1 MKKKILNIL
10 LIILVSLIT
19 IALIFIMIYKKNL
32 KRSYKDFVN
41 ISETFCLIPGLDTEF
56 VPQGISYNE
65 KHNLILVVGY
75 NSDKTPSPIFLL
87 DTNGNIKKKITI
99 KNTENKDYTGHA
111 GGIISFNDIIFV
123 SSGKKV
129 YKLDMN
135 KVLLAN
141 DNDSIIADAVT
152 SVDTDGAT
160 MFVYNNYLFV
170 TEFYEDTK
178 YQTET
183 SHHIKTPSGGTNKAL
198 VFAYEIDENNIS
210 GLKSNEPKLVLSIP
224 EKVQGLLV
232 KDDEMILSTSFGRYN
247 DSYIYKYKNILNK
260 DTTNTFKY
268 NDLELPLYIMDKA
281 DITYTLL
288 APPMSEGI
296 TFYNDCMLVLFE
308 SAASKYRL
316 TTRCKTEYIWQIKS
330 V

>member
-41 ISETFCLIPGLDTEF
+41 ISNVFCTTPGLDTEF

-65 KHNLILVVGY
+65 KHDLILVVGY
-75 NSDKTPSPIFLL
+75 NSDKTPSPIYLL
-87 DTNGNIKKKITI
+87 DTDGNIKKRITI
-99 KNTENKDYTGHA
+99 KTLEDKNYTGHA

-123 SSGKKV
+123 SSGNKV
-129 YKLDMN
+129 YKLDIN
-135 KVLLAN
+135 KVLFAN
-141 DNDSIIADAVT
+141 DNDSIKVDAITKVE
-152 SVDTDGAT
+152 TDGAT

-170 TEFYEDTK
+170 TEFYEETK

-183 SHHIKTPSGGTNKAL
+183 SHYIKTPSGNTNKAL
-198 VFAYEIDENNIS
+198 AFAYEIDEDNIS

-224 EKVQGLLV
+224 EKVQGILV
-232 KDDEMILSTSFGRYN
+232 KNNEMILSTSFGRYN
-247 DSYIYKYKNILNK
+247 DSYIYKYKNVLNQESS
-260 DTTNTFKY
+260 NIYNY
-268 NDLELPLYIMDKA
+268 NDKELLLYIMDSS
-281 DITYTLL
+281 DITYKLL
-288 APPMSEGI
+288 TPPMSEGM
-296 TFYNDCMLVLFE
+296 TFYNDSILILFE

-316 TTRCKTEYIWQIKS
+316 TTRCKTEYIWKLKI
-330 V
+330 

>member
-65 KHNLILVVGY
+65 KHNLILVTGY
-75 NSDKTPSPIFLL
+75 NTDKTASPLFIL
-87 DTNGNIKKKITI
+87 DTNGKLTKKVTMKTL
-99 KNTENKDYTGHA
+99 ENKDYTGHA
-111 GGIISFNDIIFV
+111 GGIISFNDIIFI
-123 SSGKKV
+123 SSGSKV
-129 YKLDMN
+129 YTLN
-135 KVLLAN
+135 INNVLEAN
-141 DNDSIIADAVT
+141 DNDSVKVDAVT
-152 SVDTDGAT
+152 KVAVSGAT
-160 MFVYNNYLFV
+160 MFVYKDFLFV
-170 TEFYEDTK
+170 TEFYEETK
-178 YQTET
+178 NQTDV
-183 SHHIKTPSGGTNKAL
+183 SHHIKTPSGDTNKAL
-198 VFAYEIDENNIS
+198 AFAYEIDEESTS
-210 GLKSNEPKLVLSIP
+210 GLKSDEPELVMSIP
-224 EKVQGLLV
+224 VKIQGFLATNEDL
-232 KDDEMILSTSFGRYN
+232 IISTSFGRYN
-247 DSYIYKYKNILNK
+247 DSYIYKYKNILNY
-260 DTTNTFKY
+260 DTDNTYTY

-288 APPMSEGI
+288 APPMSEGM
-296 TFYNDCMLVLFE
+296 TFYNDSMLVLFE

>member
-19 IALIFIMIYKKNL
+19 IALIFIMIYKNNL

-87 DTNGNIKKKITI
+87 DINGNIKKKITI

-170 TEFYEDTK
+170 TEFYE
-178 YQTET
+178 ET
-183 SHHIKTPSGGTNKAL
+183 
-198 VFAYEIDENNIS
+198 
-210 GLKSNEPKLVLSIP
+210 
-224 EKVQGLLV
+224 
-232 KDDEMILSTSFGRYN
+232 
-247 DSYIYKYKNILNK
+247 
-260 DTTNTFKY
+260 
-268 NDLELPLYIMDKA
+268 
-281 DITYTLL
+281 
-288 APPMSEGI
+288 
-296 TFYNDCMLVLFE
+296 
-308 SAASKYRL
+308 
-316 TTRCKTEYIWQIKS
+316 
-330 V
+330 

>member
-32 KRSYKDFVN
+32 KQSYKDFVN

-65 KHNLILVVGY
+65 KHNLILVTGY
-75 NSDKTPSPIFLL
+75 NTDKTASPLFIL
-87 DTNGNIKKKITI
+87 DTNGKLTKKVTMKTLE
-99 KNTENKDYTGHA
+99 NTDYTGHA
-111 GGIISFNDIIFV
+111 GGIISFNDIIFI
-123 SSGKKV
+123 SSGSKV
-129 YKLDMN
+129 YTLN
-135 KVLLAN
+135 INNVLEAN
-141 DNDSIIADAVT
+141 DNDSVKVDAVT
-152 SVDTDGAT
+152 KVAVSGAT
-160 MFVYNNYLFV
+160 MFVYKDFLFV
-170 TEFYEDTK
+170 TEFYEETK
-178 YQTET
+178 NQTDV
-183 SHHIKTPSGGTNKAL
+183 SHHIKTPSGDTNKAL
-198 VFAYEIDENNIS
+198 AFAYEIDEESTS
-210 GLKSNEPKLVLSIP
+210 GLKSDEPDLVMSIP
-224 EKVQGLLV
+224 VKIQGFLATNEEL
-232 KDDEMILSTSFGRYN
+232 IISTSFGRYN
-247 DSYIYKYKNILNK
+247 DSYIYKYKNILNY
-260 DTTNTFKY
+260 DTDNTYMY

-288 APPMSEGI
+288 APPMSEGM
-296 TFYNDCMLVLFE
+296 TFYNDSMLVLFE

>member
-10 LIILVSLIT
+10 LIALASLIT

-32 KRSYKDFVN
+32 KHSYKDFVN
-41 ISETFCLIPGLDTEF
+41 ISEKFCITPGLDTKF
-56 VPQGISYNE
+56 VPQGIAYNK

-87 DTNGNIKKKITI
+87 DTDGNIKKKITI

-141 DNDSIIADAVT
+141 DNTSVKADSIT
-152 SVDTDGAT
+152 KVDTDGAT
-160 MFVYNNYLFV
+160 MFVYDKYLFV
-170 TEFYEDTK
+170 TEFYEETK
-178 YQTET
+178 YQTDA
-183 SHHIKTPSGGTNKAL
+183 SHHIKTPSGDTNKAIA
-198 VFAYEIDENNIS
+198 FAYEIDETNSS

-232 KDDEMILSTSFGRYN
+232 KADEIILSTSFGRYN
-247 DSYIYKYKNILNK
+247 DSYIYKYNNILNNESTK
-260 DTTNTFKY
+260 TFKY
-268 NDLELPLYIMDKA
+268 NDKEIPLYIMDKA

-288 APPMSEGI
+288 APLMSEGM
-296 TFYNDCMLVLFE
+296 TLYNDSVLILFE
-308 SAASKYRL
+308 SAAAKYRL
-316 TTRCKTEYIWQIKS
+316 TTRCKTKDIWHIKNI
-330 V
+330 